1 MRVLDVIFAAL
12 ALVLLWPV
20 MALIA
25 FAVWLEGGAP
35 IFRQTRIGRLQRP
48 FTLYKF
54 RTMRLG
60 TPSLATHLVDPAHV
74 TRLGR
79 WLRRLK
85 LDELPQLWNVL
96 KGDMSLVGPRPCL
109 PEQSE
114 LIAERDKRGVYAA
127 RPGITGLAQ
136 LSGIDMSDP
145 VRLAKTDAAM
155 LQGLTPGRYLYF
167 LWLTLCGRGAGDPAQ
182 RRGVDRTR

>member
-1 MRVLDVIFAAL
+1 MRMLDVILAAL
-12 ALVLLWPV
+12 GLVLLAPV

-25 FAVWLEGGAP
+25 CAVWLDGGKP
-35 IFRQTRIGRLQRP
+35 IFRQTRIGRRQRP

-60 TPSLATHLVDPAHV
+60 TPSMATHLVDPGRV

-114 LIAERDKRGVYAA
+114 LIAERDKRGVFAA

-155 LQGLTPGRYLYF
+155 LRELTPSRYLYY

-182 RRGVDRTR
+182 RPGVDRAR